1 MDMNVYELAS
11 KYNTDVSNLKDN
23 ELYKSRH
30 GEGLRAAAAA
40 AINNPI
46 VCTAAEFGEK
56 YGHLFPKT
64 DNWERV
70 ADHNP
75 EDVFLWA
82 FAEVGSYMNTA
93 RKNIHAVALYKVN

>member
-1 MDMNVYELAS
+1 MNAYELAS
-11 KYNTDVSNLKDN
+11 KYNTEVANLKDN
-23 ELYKSRH
+23 QLYKSRH
-30 GEGLRAAAAA
+30 GEELRAAAAA

-64 DNWERV
+64 HNWANV

-82 FAEVGSYMNTA
+82 FDAVGSHMTTA
-93 RKNIHAVALYKVN
+93 RKNIYVIALYKVN

>member
-11 KYNTDVSNLKDN
+11 KYNKEVSNLKDN

-30 GEGLRAAAAA
+30 GEELRAAATA

-46 VCTAAEFGEK
+46 ICTAAEFGEK
-56 YGHLFPKT
+56 YGHLLPNT
-64 DNWERV
+64 NWERV

-82 FAEVGSYMNTA
+82 FQSVGSYMNTA
-93 RKNIHAVALYKVN
+93 RKNINAVALYKVN